1 MWLACDTGRA
11 GREVWAGWVQGP
23 ALVEHQSGPSQ
34 RARAGCWQDTWAGYH
49 NSRAALS
56 RCRCRL
62 RVLIIGWLPNRGVD
76 HPPWGVCYAEEV
88 VLGWWSFTG
97 HLGQSGC
104 GGLWLWA
111 VSAQAGNDS
120 INSLIRCLLQ

>member
-11 GREVWAGWVQGP
+11 GREVWAGWVQDP

-76 HPPWGVCYAEEV
+76 HPPGAFVTRRKWCWAGGVLLAIWVRVAAV
-88 VLGWWSFTG
+88 VFGY
-97 HLGQSGC
+97 
-104 GGLWLWA
+104 GL
-111 VSAQAGNDS
+111 
-120 INSLIRCLLQ
+120 